1 MAEQIEKVFGTNDFR
16 EKKPNL
22 AMLLSGKPDG
32 AKICHLANLKLFLNL
47 NLPKCYNSCPMQ
59 LEIKKSCLT
68 WGSTYSLT
76 ISLILSCKA
85 WIGYFKLSLKDFIV
99 KLESVPIIITINLGL
114 NVKESLLLRALHNF
128 NFKPKLSI
136 SGCSTLAE

>member
-47 NLPKCYNSCPMQ
+47 NLPKCYQSRPMQ
-59 LEIKKSCLT
+59 LEIKKLFS
-68 WGSTYSLT
+68 
-76 ISLILSCKA
+76 
-85 WIGYFKLSLKDFIV
+85 
-99 KLESVPIIITINLGL
+99 LGL
-114 NVKESLLLRALHNF
+114 N
-128 NFKPKLSI
+128 I
-136 SGCSTLAE
+136 